1 MKYLTI
7 LFNKLVSSSKR
18 TYGRSYKVGYYK
30 VNRKTGRGYE
40 STMKGEILRE
50 R

>member
-1 MKYLTI
+1 M
-7 LFNKLVSSSKR
+7 LFNKQFLTIQS
-18 TYGRSYKVGYYK
+18 YDRSTIKYCMANG
-30 VNRKTGRGYE
+30 KTGRGYE

>member
-1 MKYLTI
+1 M
-7 LFNKLVSSSKR
+7 FNNWFLLVKELMVDLI
-18 TYGRSYKVGYYK
+18 KYYK